1 MLYVEDNPSNIR
13 LMEELV
19 DTTGNIRLL
28 TAADP
33 RTGLDLARANRPD
46 LIVLDINLPGMTGFD
61 AAARAERHPGHRA
74 DPRDGVIAAAMPSQ
88 IEDGIAAGF
97 THYLTKPLDVEAFL
111 KAVNELLAAAPV
123 KD

>member
-1 MLYVEDNPSNIR
+1 M
-13 LMEELV
+13 
-19 DTTGNIRLL
+19 L

-46 LIVLDINLPGMTGFD
+46 IIVLDINLPGMTEFD
-61 AAARAERHPGHRA
+61 VLRALKASPA
-74 DPRDGVIAAAMPSQ
+74 TAPIPVMALSAAAMPSQ

-111 KAVNELLAAAPV
+111 KAVDGLLAAAPV